1 MIVFTIL
8 VALGVFCGRRL
19 ALDMFPETS
28 YPMVMV
34 QTYYGNADPE
44 EVERNVTRP
53 LESAFSGLSGLKH
66 IVSTS
71 STGYSQIQLS
81 FSTSTNLDTASND
94 IRDKIDGVRSSLPDT
109 ATSPTTMRLDASLIP
124 LMTLVM
130 KGDHTPEEL
139 YEYADDIV
147 SPFLEQ
153 IDGVASAEIS
163 GGEEKCVRVSVSA
176 DRLEAY
182 GLSMA
187 AVIQA
192 LNAQNL
198 SSSAGII
205 QAGDT
210 NYTIAADGA
219 FSSLDDIRDT
229 VITYIQPVVFGAGR
243 GGAGAN
249 EPIAVLVRDIADVEE
264 STKDVTSVSYLD
276 GVPCVQFKIQKQSG
290 KNSVSAAH
298 ALRAALPR
306 ILAQLPDDIQI
317 VEISN
322 STDQIEA
329 TVKEV
334 ISSVVT
340 GALLAIVVLFL
351 FLRNLKSTI
360 IIGLSIPVS
369 IIITL
374 VFMYF
379 RGTSLNLISL
389 SGLLLG
395 VGMLVD
401 NSIVVLE
408 NIYTHSARGKSPVQ
422 AAIDGAGEMVMPVIS
437 STATSVCIFVPM
449 LAFGSILGY
458 MGEAFLDLGFSISIA
473 LICSLFTSIILVP
486 VLAAY
491 YLKVNPKKI
500 AEAVEDSRNSV
511 VEPVRSPSELQ
522 TTTNGEQVISTSSM
536 TAITRSMTVG
546 ERIYSAYARAVRWI
560 LHHKLVSFAALI
572 VLFFVAM
579 ASLPRRGFILFPAN
593 AETQVKV
600 TMTLPKGTPITETE
614 DEIRELERLA
624 LGAIDGVAYSNYTVG
639 GATAA
644 SSNEATLL
652 IALTEARAD
661 EAKDTLR
668 SFFPRFAGAEFSFG
682 ATSVGLNS
690 ASSAAG
696 GFELE
701 IHCNN
706 LETLS
711 ATAEKLVSLIK
722 QDCADIVNEV
732 TSDISNGMPEVKI
745 RLDREAI
752 RTLGLN
758 IQTIAA
764 ELRAAVSGIEAGTFS
779 IDGDDTDIIVTLAA
793 EDKQKVRDLD
803 RLFVTNNRGH
813 KIPLSAIAYYEEVT
827 APSSIE
833 RKDQTRMTSVVAVP
847 KADVPLTTVQKRIGA
862 IVDANFVQ
870 DETLSF
876 ETAGDFSDMIEMG
889 IGFVI
894 VIIMAMIL
902 VFAVMASQFESLKD
916 PFIIYFTIP
925 LSFIGVA
932 LIYWLVGQP
941 LSMMSI
947 LGVLMLVGVIVNN
960 GIVLVDA
967 ANALRRDGMSL
978 EEACVESAKS
988 RLRPILMSTL
998 TTIISLVPMA
1008 LFPSEGATMIQPINL
1023 TVLGGLGFGTAM
1035 TLFVMP
1041 SVYYAFNAKATRRKF

>member
-1 MIVFTIL
+1 MIATILKKPLTVVITFTIL
-8 VALGVFCGRRL
+8 VALGIFCGKRL

-66 IVSTS
+66 ISSTS
-71 STGYSQIQLS
+71 STGYSQIQLQ

-130 KGDHTPEEL
+130 KGDHTPQEL
-139 YEYADDIV
+139 YEYADEIV

-163 GGEEKCVRVSVSA
+163 GGQEKCVRVSVSQ

-182 GLSMA
+182 ALSMA
-187 AVIQA
+187 QVIQA

-210 NYTIAADGA
+210 NYAIAADGA
-219 FSSLDDIRDT
+219 FSDIDDIRDT
-229 VITYIQPVVFGAGR
+229 VVTYIRPATAAGSAQSLEPV
-243 GGAGAN
+243 
-249 EPIAVLVRDIADVEE
+249 AVLVRDIADVTMG
-264 STKDVTSVSYLD
+264 TKDVTSISYLD
-276 GVPCVQFKIQKQSG
+276 AVPCVQFVIQKQSG
-290 KNSVSAAH
+290 KNSVAAAH
-298 ALRAALPR
+298 AFRAALPR
-306 ILAQLPDDIQI
+306 ILSQLPDDIQI

-322 STDQIEA
+322 NTDQIEA

-340 GALLAIVVLFL
+340 GALLAVVVLFL
-351 FLRNLKSTI
+351 FLRNIKSTL

-408 NIYTHSARGKSPVQ
+408 NIYTHSAEGKSPVQ
-422 AAIDGAGEMVMPVIS
+422 ASIDGAGEMVMPVIS
-437 STATSVCIFVPM
+437 STLTSVCIFVPM

-458 MGEAFLDLGFSISIA
+458 MGEAFLDLGFSISVA

-491 YLKVNPKKI
+491 YLKVKPK
-500 AEAVEDSRNSV
+500 AAVEALAAA
-511 VEPVRSPSELQ
+511 EQ
-522 TTTNGEQVISTSSM
+522 TKKHVSL
-536 TAITRSMTVG
+536 G

-560 LHHKLVSFAALI
+560 LHHKLVSFAFLI
-572 VLFFVAM
+572 VLFFVSM
-579 ASLPRRGFILFPAN
+579 ATIPSRGFILFPAN

-600 TMTLPKGTPITETE
+600 TMTLPKGTPVSETE
-614 DEIRELERLA
+614 EEIRELERLA
-624 LGAIDGVAYSNYTVG
+624 REAINGIAYANYTVG
-639 GATAA
+639 GSTAA

-652 IALTEARAD
+652 ISLTEARAD
-661 EAKDTLR
+661 EAKDALR
-668 SFFPRFAGAEFSFG
+668 AFFPRFAGAEFEFE
-682 ATSVGLNS
+682 ATSIGLNS

-711 ATAEKLVSLIK
+711 LTAEKLVSFIK
-722 QDCADIVNEV
+722 TDCADIVNEV
-732 TSDISNGMPEVKI
+732 TSDISNGQPEVKI

-758 IQTIAA
+758 IQTIAT
-764 ELRAAVSGIEAGTFS
+764 ELRAAVSGIEAGTFTV
-779 IDGDDTDIIVTLAA
+779 DGDDTDILVTLAA
-793 EDKQKVRDLD
+793 EDKQKVRDLEK
-803 RLFVTNNRGH
+803 LFVSNNSGRQ
-813 KIPLSAIAYYEEVT
+813 IPLSAVARYEEVT

-833 RKDQTRMTSVVAVP
+833 RKDQSRLYSVVAVP
-847 KADVPLTTVQKRIGA
+847 KAGVPLTTVQARINA
-862 IVDANFVQ
+862 LIEENFVQ

-876 ETAGDFSDMIEMG
+876 EAAGDFSDMIEMG
-889 IGFVI
+889 KGFVI
-894 VIIMAMIL
+894 VIIMAMVL

-932 LIYWLVGQP
+932 LIYWMVGQS

-967 ANALRRDGMSL
+967 ANNLRKNGMSL
-978 EEACVESAKS
+978 EEACVEAAKS

-1008 LFPSEGATMIQPINL
+1008 LFPSEGAAMIQPINL
-1023 TVLGGLGFGTAM
+1023 TVLGGLGFGTVM
-1035 TLFVMP
+1035 TLFIMP
-1041 SVYYAFNAKATRRKF
+1041 AVYYVFNRRGGKKRAES